1 MISVIKWAWQAKPDT
16 PAEKLVLVSLANSTF
31 QTPRE
36 DIAVVGVRALRG
48 TACDMTPAEL
58 DAILDRLEKQGFI
71 TPLAADSEPV
81 KWHIGALERG
91 RPLEGMASQRQD
103 GGKGD
108 GEMSVRA
115 VSWAYGLN
123 LGSMTQKAVL
133 LYLAYRAREEDDCA
147 WPSVNLIQVETEL
160 SERAVRKALREL
172 RDKGLIALGDQEL
185 AAVDFHGDVVPVNR
199 RPKVWTLRLDASTES
214 FNGVERAE
222 DVQTAYTGRSVR
234 S

>member
-1 MISVIKWAWQAKPDT
+1 
-16 PAEKLVLVSLANSTF
+16 
-31 QTPRE
+31 
-36 DIAVVGVRALRG
+36 
-48 TACDMTPAEL
+48 
-58 DAILDRLEKQGFI
+58 
-71 TPLAADSEPV
+71 
-81 KWHIGALERG
+81 
-91 RPLEGMASQRQD
+91 
-103 GGKGD
+103 
-108 GEMSVRA
+108 MSVRA

-133 LYLAYRAREEDDCA
+133 LYLAYRAREEDNCA

-199 RPKVWTLRLDASTES
+199 RPIWTLRLDASTES
-214 FNGVERAE
+214 FNRVERAE

>member
-1 MISVIKWAWQAKPDT
+1 
-16 PAEKLVLVSLANSTF
+16 
-31 QTPRE
+31 
-36 DIAVVGVRALRG
+36 
-48 TACDMTPAEL
+48 
-58 DAILDRLEKQGFI
+58 
-71 TPLAADSEPV
+71 
-81 KWHIGALERG
+81 
-91 RPLEGMASQRQD
+91 
-103 GGKGD
+103 
-108 GEMSVRA
+108 MSVRA

-185 AAVDFHGDVVPVNR
+185 AAVDFVPVNR
-199 RPKVWTLRLDASTES
+199 RPKVWTLRLNASTES

>member
-1 MISVIKWAWQAKPDT
+1 
-16 PAEKLVLVSLANSTF
+16 
-31 QTPRE
+31 
-36 DIAVVGVRALRG
+36 
-48 TACDMTPAEL
+48 
-58 DAILDRLEKQGFI
+58 
-71 TPLAADSEPV
+71 
-81 KWHIGALERG
+81 
-91 RPLEGMASQRQD
+91 
-103 GGKGD
+103 
-108 GEMSVRA
+108 MSVRA

-160 SERAVRKALREL
+160 SERAVHKALREL

-214 FNGVERAE
+214 FNGVERAG

>member
-1 MISVIKWAWQAKPDT
+1 
-16 PAEKLVLVSLANSTF
+16 
-31 QTPRE
+31 
-36 DIAVVGVRALRG
+36 
-48 TACDMTPAEL
+48 
-58 DAILDRLEKQGFI
+58 
-71 TPLAADSEPV
+71 
-81 KWHIGALERG
+81 
-91 RPLEGMASQRQD
+91 
-103 GGKGD
+103 
-108 GEMSVRA
+108 MSVRA

-133 LYLAYRAREEDDCA
+133 LYLAY
-147 WPSVNLIQVETEL
+147 
-160 SERAVRKALREL
+160 ERAVRKALREL

>member
-1 MISVIKWAWQAKPDT
+1 
-16 PAEKLVLVSLANSTF
+16 
-31 QTPRE
+31 
-36 DIAVVGVRALRG
+36 
-48 TACDMTPAEL
+48 
-58 DAILDRLEKQGFI
+58 
-71 TPLAADSEPV
+71 
-81 KWHIGALERG
+81 
-91 RPLEGMASQRQD
+91 
-103 GGKGD
+103 
-108 GEMSVRA
+108 MSVRA

-133 LYLAYRAREEDDCA
+133 LYLAYRAREEDNCA

-222 DVQTAYTGRSVR
+222 DVQTGIHGKEMSDHDCGDHGMGPGTRARGNATRPKRSCHISHSKLTTMTGRPHGPR
-234 S
+234 